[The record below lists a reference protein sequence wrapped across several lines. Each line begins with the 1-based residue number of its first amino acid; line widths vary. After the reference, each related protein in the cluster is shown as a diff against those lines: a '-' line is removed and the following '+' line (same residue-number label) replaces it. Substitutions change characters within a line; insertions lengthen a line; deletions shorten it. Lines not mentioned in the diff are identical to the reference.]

1 MAVSASWPPVC
12 RSVRIRRPRRACRP
26 RRGGCRRRGDTSTQ
40 HEWLAFAILLP
51 LAAIAPL
58 FRVPVGRNHSLHAA
72 PAFVVAGALVLPP
85 LLVVALVLALHAP
98 LAIRDRYPW
107 YIQAFNIAN
116 VTLSGLAAWLA
127 VELIGQ
133 TSGLGFA
140 LSGLI
145 AAGVFVIVNH
155 VLLAVMLRLGRG
167 HSFRE
172 TGLLSASGLGIE
184 FVIASLGVAV
194 AVFVTSQSVARPH
207 CARTARA
214 RTPLPLDHIAAA
226 RDRGTLPND
235 VRAAPTA
242 TLLFGVGGEI
252 MTANRSALSL
262 LGYEHDEA
270 LLTHAD
276 LIRHPDDAEEGR
288 RL

>member
-1 MAVSASWPPVC
+1 MSVPAVVGHGGWQSRRVGRLSASASAYAAV
-12 RSVRIRRPRRACRP
+12 VALAALVAAAVAVA
-26 RRGGCRRRGDTSTQ
+26 GDTSTQ

-51 LAAIAPL
+51 LAATAPL

-85 LLVVALVLALHAP
+85 LLVVALVIALHAP

-116 VTLSGLAAWLA
+116 FTLSGLAAWLA

-194 AVFVTSQSVARPH
+194 PSSSLSIRGSSPLCSHRSRSHTAPSRPQRS
-207 CARTARA
+207 CARQRNASERCSKRPRPRRSCSA
-214 RTPLPLDHIAAA
+214 SAA
-226 RDRGTLPND
+226 R
-235 VRAAPTA
+235 
-242 TLLFGVGGEI
+242 
-252 MTANRSALSL
+252 S
-262 LGYEHDEA
+262 
-270 LLTHAD
+270 
-276 LIRHPDDAEEGR
+276 
-288 RL
+288 